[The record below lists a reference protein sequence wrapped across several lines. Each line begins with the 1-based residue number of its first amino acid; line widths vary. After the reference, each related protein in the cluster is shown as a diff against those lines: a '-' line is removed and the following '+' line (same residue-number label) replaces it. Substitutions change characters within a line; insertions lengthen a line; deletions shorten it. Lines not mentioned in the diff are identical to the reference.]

1 MTTFSIR
8 TIVATTLL
16 LALMRPVQAQKTN
29 WQNMDLQKDTV
40 FGISTEKAYET
51 LLQNKKSHTVVVGV
65 IDSGV
70 DTAHEDLKAVLWINP
85 KEKPGNGVDDDHDGY
100 IDDGHGWDYIGGPKG
115 DVAHATLEAVRM

>member
-1 MTTFSIR
+1 MTILRYT
-8 TIVATTLL
+8 AAATLL
-16 LALMRPVQAQKTN
+16 LALLQPVHAQKTN
-29 WQNMDLQKDTV
+29 WQNMDLQQDSV
-40 FGISTEKAYET
+40 FGISTEKAYST
-51 LLQNKKSHTVVVGV
+51 LLQKKRSRTVLVGV

-70 DTAHEDLKAVLWINP
+70 DTAHEDLKAVIWDNP